1 MTRKKE
7 ASMAEIDISPE
18 MTVGAVAAEY
28 PAAMRMLEALGI
40 DYCCGGK
47 LPLAEAA
54 KGANVPVE
62 TVIAVLRTAVEQ
74 ARQSP
79 AVEPDWH
86 MAPLDRLMEHIEQK
100 HHAFMH
106 AELPRIGVMLEKVS
120 RAHGEAHG
128 AMLAQ
133 LSEVYRNLRAEI
145 EAHLAKE
152 EDITFPAIRHLLA
165 GRIDERVERMV
176 RELEHEH
183 EVAGEALARLREITR
198 GYALPEEACTTFAAL
213 YTALQEMERDLHQHI
228 HLENNILF
236 PRVRQF
242 ADSYGKAA

>member
-1 MTRKKE
+1 
-7 ASMAEIDISPE
+7 MADFEISPDVS
-18 MTVGAVAAEY
+18 VGAVVAEY

-54 KGANVPVE
+54 KAANVPVE
-62 TVIAVLRTAVEQ
+62 TAVAVLRTAIAQ

-79 AVEPDWH
+79 AVERNWQQ
-86 MAPLDRLMEHIEQK
+86 APLDELMDHIEQK
-100 HHAFMH
+100 HHSFMH
-106 AELPRIGVMLEKVS
+106 AEIPRIGVMLEKVC

-128 AMLAQ
+128 SMLAQ
-133 LSEVYRNLRAEI
+133 LSEVYQNLRVEI

-152 EDITFPAIRHLLA
+152 EEVTFPAIRRLLA
-165 GRIDERVERMV
+165 GQVDERVQRTI

-183 EVAGEALARLREITR
+183 EVAGEALARMRDITR

-236 PRVRQF
+236 PRVRQLG
-242 ADSYGKAA
+242 DSYGKAA